1 MIPAIFPGRPSTAQT
16 TSNSLTLQDA
26 ELDDDD
32 LPAYRSAGTLNSAS
46 SSRARM
52 LAQQR
57 ELQLKKRQNQVQTGG
72 MIRSSIDSA
81 SNTPSKGSSNDGQF
95 TPAIR
100 QFSAPKAV
108 RESGQ
113 E

>member
-1 MIPAIFPGRPSTAQT
+1 M
-16 TSNSLTLQDA
+16 
-26 ELDDDD
+26 DD
-32 LPAYRSAGTLNSAS
+32 LNISGGLGSAGALGAGG
-46 SSRARM
+46 SRARM

-57 ELQLKKRQNQVQTGG
+57 EIQMKKRQNSAQQNG
-72 MIRSSIDSA
+72 MIRSSVDSL
-81 SNTPSKGSSNDGQF
+81 SNSGQF

-108 RESGQ
+108 RGDQ

>member
-1 MIPAIFPGRPSTAQT
+1 M
-16 TSNSLTLQDA
+16 
-26 ELDDDD
+26 
-32 LPAYRSAGTLNSAS
+32 NSAS

>member
-1 MIPAIFPGRPSTAQT
+1 MLRAGRPSTAQT
-16 TSNSLTLQDA
+16 SSNIVLEDA

-57 ELQLKKRQNQVQTGG
+57 ELQLKKRQNQVQSGG

-81 SNTPSKGSSNDGQF
+81 GTPSKGSSNDGQF